1 MHPVDLKI
9 HKNQDQVLN
18 DNVPLLC
25 ANPAD
30 LKLHENQNQNEKSFN
45 CCYCDYKSGNAA
57 DLKIL
62 ENQHQNEK
70 RSAV

>member
-1 MHPVDLKI
+1 MTPVDSRTK
-9 HKNQDQVLN
+9 VL
-18 DNVPLLC
+18 NVPLLC
-25 ANPAD
+25 ENPAD